1 MLLLEDIH
9 KRFGDR
15 IILKNVSFHIQPG
28 ERAAI
33 LGGNGSGKSTLFK
46 IIIGEE
52 MADQGKI
59 RFFPSDLNWF
69 YMPQNRDLSDSD
81 TIDDFLLNQHESIE
95 TLQRKL
101 ELLSMKMEE
110 MPDNPDLHISYDAV
124 LMELSRASTRQK
136 NPEPLLDLFGLSRFN
151 LQTPIQL
158 LSGGQRTRLFLA
170 AAYQSQARLLLLDE
184 PTNDLD
190 EQMLSWLEK
199 YFCSFSGAILYVS
212 HDRAFINQT
221 ATKILELDTVNHTIK
236 ECMGNYE
243 DWLQRKKFERESEL
257 AAWNRQQ
264 TEISQLKEAA
274 LRIRSSTKMHRGGK
288 TDSGDKLAAGF
299 FINRSKRTIQRA
311 VQIENRLN
319 QLLTEGKKEKPGQ
332 HWKMKIDFSDSVSS
346 GEMVLS
352 MHNLS
357 VGYNGVSL
365 ISEITLDLKKGETCV
380 LVGPN
385 GCGKTT
391 LLQTITGELQP
402 VNGFIKLGVNVRI
415 GKMTQMLNRTLFQ
428 KNAFDT
434 IQKSSI
440 LNETETRRFLSY
452 YLFFGEDVFI
462 PTGKLSNGQCARLAL
477 ALFAVQ
483 GKNFLIMDE
492 PLNHLDIESREQFGE
507 ALLQYQGT
515 VLAVVH
521 DRFFSDQV
529 ADVIWKIKD
538 QRIIIS

>member
-221 ATKILELDTVNHTIK
+221 ATKILELDAINHTIK
-236 ECMGNYE
+236 EYMGNYE
-243 DWLQRKKFERESEL
+243 DWLAKKKFERESEL

-264 TEISQLKEAA
+264 TEISQLKDAA

-299 FINRSKRTIQRA
+299 FMNRSRKTIKRA

-319 QLLTEGKKEKPGQ
+319 QLMTEDKKEKPVQ
-332 HWKMKIDFSDSVSS
+332 RWKMKIDFLNPGYS
-346 GEMVLS
+346 GDMVLS
-352 MHNLS
+352 LQNMS
-357 VGYNGVSL
+357 VGYDGVPL
-365 ISEITLDLKKGETCV
+365 ISDINLDLTRGQTCV
-380 LVGPN
+380 LIGPN

-391 LLQTITGELQP
+391 LLKTITGELQP
-402 VNGFIKLGVNVRI
+402 ISGILKLGVNMRI
-415 GKMTQMLNRTLFQ
+415 GKIAQILDRSLFQ
-428 KNAFDT
+428 SNALES
-434 IQKSSI
+434 IQKLSK
-440 LNETETRRFLSY
+440 LNETEVRRFLSY
-452 YLFFGEDVFI
+452 YLFFGDDVYI
-462 PTGKLSNGQCARLAL
+462 PSERLSNGQCARLAL
-477 ALFAVQ
+477 ASFAVQ
-483 GKNFLIMDE
+483 GKNFLVMDE

-507 ALLQYQGT
+507 ALLQFQGT

-521 DRFFSDQV
+521 DRYFSDQV
-529 ADVIWKIKD
+529 ADIIWEIKD
-538 QRIIIS
+538 HKILVS